1 MSLKKAVAGLLSA
14 LVVVLAGCGPKVPSA
29 DEIKSY
35 QLIEA
40 DLRAFAKCYGDVNPT
55 FKNLIPN
62 MRQIGE
68 DPFGSMAKIKFPRET
83 GAALKNTDFQGDL
96 TRFVNVY
103 ANVKLGI
110 IRIIA
115 EEKVKEL
122 NAQIKGFDEAMASVD
137 KSLKEKKIKPEDA
150 QALREQLTAQKQ
162 AAESQIAAI
171 KPYTQIEVSQAN
183 LELLR
188 KFFFDLSAVLIQ
200 AGDYETFD

>member
-1 MSLKKAVAGLLSA
+1 MLKKAGAVMVLA
-14 LVVVLAGCGPKVPSA
+14 LVAIMAGCGPKAPSA
-29 DEIKSY
+29 EEIKSY

-40 DLRAFAKCYGDVNPT
+40 DLRAFAKCYNDVNPT

-62 MRQIGE
+62 MRVIGE
-68 DPFGSMAKIKFPRET
+68 DPFGAMAGIKFPRET
-83 GAALKNTDFQGDL
+83 GNALKNTDFQGDL
-96 TRFVNVY
+96 ARFVSVY
-103 ANVKLGI
+103 ANVKLGV
-110 IRIIA
+110 IRILA

-122 NAQIKGFDEAMASVD
+122 SAQVKGFDDAMAAID

-150 QALREQLTAQKQ
+150 QALKDQYVAQKQ
-162 AAESQIAAI
+162 AVEGQIAAL

-183 LELLR
+183 LEIVR

>member
-1 MSLKKAVAGLLSA
+1 MLKKAGAVMVLA
-14 LVVVLAGCGPKVPSA
+14 LVATLAGCGPKAPSA
-29 DEIKSY
+29 EEIRSY

-55 FKNLIPN
+55 FKNLIPSLKA
-62 MRQIGE
+62 IGD

-96 TRFVNVY
+96 NRFVSVY

-110 IRIIA
+110 IRILA

-122 NAQIKGFDEAMASVD
+122 NAQIKGFDNAAASVD
-137 KSLKEKKIKPEDA
+137 KSLKEKKIKPEEA
-150 QALREQLTAQKQ
+150 QSLKDQLTAQKQ
-162 AAESQIAAI
+162 AVEGQIAAL

-183 LELLR
+183 LEILR

>member
-1 MSLKKAVAGLLSA
+1 MLKKAGAVMVLA
-14 LVVVLAGCGPKVPSA
+14 LVATLAGCGPKAPSA
-29 DEIKSY
+29 EEIKSY

-55 FKNLIPN
+55 FKNLIPSLKA
-62 MRQIGE
+62 IGD

-96 TRFVNVY
+96 NRFVSVY

-110 IRIIA
+110 IRILA

-122 NAQIKGFDEAMASVD
+122 NAQIKGFDNAAASVD
-137 KSLKEKKIKPEDA
+137 KSLKEKKIKPEEA
-150 QALREQLTAQKQ
+150 QSLKDQLTAQKQ
-162 AAESQIAAI
+162 AVEGQIAAL

-183 LELLR
+183 LEILR

>member
-1 MSLKKAVAGLLSA
+1 MLKKAGAVMVLA
-14 LVVVLAGCGPKVPSA
+14 LVATLAGCGPKAPSA
-29 DEIKSY
+29 EEIKSY

-55 FKNLIPN
+55 FKNLIPSLKA
-62 MRQIGE
+62 IGD

-96 TRFVNVY
+96 NRFVSVY

-110 IRIIA
+110 IRILA

-122 NAQIKGFDEAMASVD
+122 NAQIKGFDDAAASVD
-137 KSLKEKKIKPEDA
+137 KSLKEKKIKPEEA
-150 QALREQLTAQKQ
+150 QSLKDQLAAQKQ
-162 AAESQIAAI
+162 AVESQIAAL

-183 LELLR
+183 LEILR

>member
-1 MSLKKAVAGLLSA
+1 MLLKKAVVGLLSVLA
-14 LVVVLAGCGPKVPSA
+14 VVLAGCRTKTPSA
-29 DEIKSY
+29 EEIKSY

-55 FKNLIPN
+55 FKNLIPT

-83 GAALKNTDFQGDL
+83 GNALKNTDFQGDL
-96 TRFVNVY
+96 ARFLNVY

-110 IRIIA
+110 IRILA

-122 NAQIKGFDEAMASVD
+122 NAQIKGFDDAMASVD
-137 KSLKEKKIKPEDA
+137 KSLREKKIKPEDA
-150 QALREQLTAQKQ
+150 QALKEQFTAQKQ
-162 AAESQIAAI
+162 AAEGQIAAI

>member
-1 MSLKKAVAGLLSA
+1 MLKKAGAVMVLA
-14 LVVVLAGCGPKVPSA
+14 LVATLAGCGPKAPSA
-29 DEIKSY
+29 EEIKSY

-55 FKNLIPN
+55 FKNLIPSLKA
-62 MRQIGE
+62 IGD

-96 TRFVNVY
+96 NRFVSVY

-110 IRIIA
+110 IRILA

-122 NAQIKGFDEAMASVD
+122 NAQIKGFDDAAASVD
-137 KSLKEKKIKPEDA
+137 KSLKEKKIKPEEA
-150 QALREQLTAQKQ
+150 QALKDQLTAQKQ
-162 AAESQIAAI
+162 AVEGQITAL

-183 LELLR
+183 LEILR

>member
-1 MSLKKAVAGLLSA
+1 MLKKAGMSLLVGA
-14 LVVVLAGCGPKVPSA
+14 AAITLGCGPKMPSA

-40 DLRAFAKCYGDVNPT
+40 DLRAFAKCYSDVNPT
-55 FKNLIPN
+55 FKNLIPTLK
-62 MRQIGE
+62 QIGD
-68 DPFGSMAKIKFPRET
+68 DPFGSMAKIKFPRATTE
-83 GAALKNTDFQGDL
+83 ALKKTDFQGDL
-96 TRFVNVY
+96 PRFLKVY
-103 ANVKLGI
+103 TNVKLGI
-110 IRIIA
+110 IRILA

-122 NAQIKGFDEAMASVD
+122 NAQIRDIDNAIASVD

-150 QALREQLTAQKQ
+150 QALKDQLGAQKQ
-162 AAESQIAAI
+162 AVEAQIAAL

-188 KFFFDLSAVLIQ
+188 KFFYDLSAVLIQ

>member
-1 MSLKKAVAGLLSA
+1 MLKKAGAVMVLA
-14 LVVVLAGCGPKVPSA
+14 LVATLAGCGPKAPSA
-29 DEIKSY
+29 EEIKSY

-55 FKNLIPN
+55 FKNLIPSLKA
-62 MRQIGE
+62 IGD

-96 TRFVNVY
+96 NRFVSVY

-110 IRIIA
+110 IRILA
-115 EEKVKEL
+115 EEKVREL
-122 NAQIKGFDEAMASVD
+122 NAQIKGFDDAAASVD
-137 KSLKEKKIKPEDA
+137 KSLKEKKIKPEEA
-150 QALREQLTAQKQ
+150 QSLKDQLAAQKQ
-162 AAESQIAAI
+162 AVESQIAAL

-183 LELLR
+183 LEILR

>member
-1 MSLKKAVAGLLSA
+1 MLKKAGAVMVLA
-14 LVVVLAGCGPKVPSA
+14 LVATLAGCGPKAPSA
-29 DEIKSY
+29 EEIKSY

-55 FKNLIPN
+55 FKNLIPSLKA
-62 MRQIGE
+62 IGD

-96 TRFVNVY
+96 NRFVSVY

-110 IRIIA
+110 IRILA

-122 NAQIKGFDEAMASVD
+122 NAQIKGFDDAAAAVD
-137 KSLKEKKIKPEDA
+137 KSLKEKKIKPEEA
-150 QALREQLTAQKQ
+150 QALKEQMAAQKQ
-162 AAESQIAAI
+162 AVESQIAAL

-183 LELLR
+183 LEILR

>member
-1 MSLKKAVAGLLSA
+1 MLKKAGAVMVLA
-14 LVVVLAGCGPKVPSA
+14 LVATLAGCGPKAPSA
-29 DEIKSY
+29 EEIKSY

-55 FKNLIPN
+55 FKNLIPSLKA
-62 MRQIGE
+62 IGD

-96 TRFVNVY
+96 NRFVSVY

-110 IRIIA
+110 IRILA

-122 NAQIKGFDEAMASVD
+122 NAQIKGFDDAAASVD
-137 KSLKEKKIKPEDA
+137 KSLKEKKIKPEEA
-150 QALREQLTAQKQ
+150 QSLKDQLTAQKQ
-162 AAESQIAAI
+162 AVEGQIAAL

-183 LELLR
+183 LEILR

>member
-1 MSLKKAVAGLLSA
+1 MLKKAGAVMVLA
-14 LVVVLAGCGPKVPSA
+14 LVATLAGCGPKAPSA
-29 DEIKSY
+29 EEIKSY

-55 FKNLIPN
+55 FKNLIPSLKA
-62 MRQIGE
+62 IGD

-96 TRFVNVY
+96 NRFVSVY

-110 IRIIA
+110 IRILA

-122 NAQIKGFDEAMASVD
+122 NAQIKGFDDAAASVD
-137 KSLKEKKIKPEDA
+137 KSLKEKKIKPEEA
-150 QALREQLTAQKQ
+150 QSLKDQLTAQKQ
-162 AAESQIAAI
+162 AVEGQITAL

-183 LELLR
+183 LEILR

-200 AGDYETFD
+200 AGDYATFD